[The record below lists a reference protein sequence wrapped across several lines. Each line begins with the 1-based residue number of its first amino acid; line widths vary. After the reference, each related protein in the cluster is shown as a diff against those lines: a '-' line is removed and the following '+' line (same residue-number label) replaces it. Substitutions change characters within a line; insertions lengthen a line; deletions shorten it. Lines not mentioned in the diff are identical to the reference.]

1 MLSALSFKKSFAI
14 GIAILTGGFCCGNAY
29 AQEKTASFNS
39 SFLMGSARDMDTS
52 LYSHGNPVSPG
63 QYRLDMYVNGKWFGK
78 QDIVFSSVPGRKS
91 AETCFCLLYTSPSP
105 RD

>member
-52 LYSHGNPVSPG
+52 LYSHGNPKLWDEKGENIIPCS
-63 QYRLDMYVNGKWFGK
+63 
-78 QDIVFSSVPGRKS
+78 
-91 AETCFCLLYTSPSP
+91 T
-105 RD
+105 